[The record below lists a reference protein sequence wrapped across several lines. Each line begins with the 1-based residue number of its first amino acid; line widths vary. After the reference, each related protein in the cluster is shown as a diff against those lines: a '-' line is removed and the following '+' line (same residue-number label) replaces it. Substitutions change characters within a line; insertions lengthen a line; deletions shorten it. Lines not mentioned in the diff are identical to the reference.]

1 MENPPMN
8 KIIENT
14 GATTVVCEI
23 CGTVVSRNDYDR
35 HIRNDHKQK
44 KEAVCPICFKKFTS
58 K

>member
-1 MENPPMN
+1 MN
-8 KIIENT
+8 KIIEIT

-23 CGTVVSRNDYDR
+23 CGTIVPRNDYDR

-44 KEAVCPICFKKFTS
+44 REAVCPICFKKFTS